1 MKSDHLG
8 LVALLVLARTFTGA
22 EEVVAMAALRR
33 IKRSQ

>member
-1 MKSDHLG
+1 MKPDHLG
-8 LVALLVLARTFTGA
+8 LVALLVLAWTFTGA